1 MRDKKRDAAYAA
13 GCTVIYMI
21 VLWMT
26 VPFVYGI
33 IDDRSMMEI
42 VSGQYLGT
50 PDAHTIFSGYWYS
63 LFLTF
68 LYRLL
73 PGADWYAIV
82 YLLLQGICMCLILY
96 RFIHRQTALMRKW
109 MAVLGIL
116 IFLVSGA
123 QALTQLTFT
132 TTAAVLGV
140 TVIFWYMTAGRIEK
154 KDVLILIFL
163 CFLTQ
168 QIRADIFYMIL
179 PVCAVLWMF
188 GTFQNRGD
196 VLWHRLIPAGVAG
209 VLILG
214 YMGNVTGY
222 GSAEWRAY
230 RQYDQNRTK
239 VYDFPAYTL
248 PVYEGAEEFYAG
260 IGIEKKSRARTLM
273 NYNYT
278 ADDRITPQFFQ
289 EYVEAHDQVF
299 PPKETV
305 IGQMEKSV
313 KEYLQGV
320 LSGKFHRQH
329 VLALILY
336 GLLAVRGLCRKE
348 KGDFFRI
355 LCIVGVQ
362 TLLWCCLLYAG
373 RIPERV
379 IYSMNLMQTA
389 TALLL
394 TGEVLQKLRI
404 SERTCMA
411 GTALMCLLLC
421 IPAASQLK
429 QLRQQN
435 QEMYHRNE
443 DVEALKEYCME
454 HPENFYFND
463 VTSMAFTTYNVHLWR
478 EDPYDMNY
486 MSLGDW
492 MSFSPV
498 WQEKLRQNGI
508 DSVKEA
514 LYESENGYLICSFD
528 KGLEYLISLYDN
540 VICTET
546 DKIPGFQI
554 YRLQSL

>member
-1 MRDKKRDAAYAA
+1 MVY
-13 GCTVIYMI
+13 VI
-21 VLWMT
+21 VLRMV

-68 LYRLL
+68 LYRVL
-73 PGADWYAIV
+73 PEVDWYALL
-82 YLLLQGICMCLILY
+82 YLFLQSMCMGLVLY
-96 RFIHRQTALMRKW
+96 RFIHRQPALPGKI

-116 IFLVSGA
+116 IFLVSGS

-140 TVIFWYMTAGRIEK
+140 TAVFWYVTSKTFEK
-154 KDVLILIFL
+154 GDFVILFVL

-179 PVCAVLWMF
+179 PVCAVLWIF
-188 GTFQNRGD
+188 RTYQNRGD
-196 VLWHRLIPAGVAG
+196 VLWHRLIPAGAACVLLAG
-209 VLILG
+209 YLG
-214 YMGNVTGY
+214 NIAGY
-222 GSAEWRAY
+222 GSEEWRAY

-239 VYDFPAYTL
+239 VYDFPEYTF
-248 PVYEGAEEFYAG
+248 PVYEGAEEFYASV
-260 IGIEKKSRARTLM
+260 GIEKKSRARTLI

-278 ADDRITPQFFQ
+278 ADDRITPRFFQ
-289 EYVEAHDQVF
+289 EYVEAHDRTY
-299 PPKETV
+299 PPAGTTAGRMV
-305 IGQMEKSV
+305 QSV
-313 KEYLQGV
+313 KEYLKGV
-320 LSGKFHRQH
+320 RSGRFHVQH
-329 VLALILY
+329 VLALAVY
-336 GLLAVRGLCRKE
+336 FLLAAWHWYRKE
-348 KGDFFRI
+348 KVAFFRVV
-355 LCIVGVQ
+355 CVASVQ
-362 TLLWCCLLYAG
+362 ALLWCCLLYAG

-379 IYSMNLMQTA
+379 IYSMNLMQTV
-389 TALLL
+389 TALLFA
-394 TGEVLQKLRI
+394 GEALQGLRL
-404 SERTCMA
+404 SEKAYMA
-411 GTALMCLLLC
+411 GLAFACLLLC
-421 IPAASQLK
+421 IPAALQLRL
-429 QLRQQN
+429 LRQQN

-443 DVEALKEYCME
+443 EIEELKEYCMG

-478 EDPYDMNY
+478 KEPCDMNY

-498 WQEKLRQNGI
+498 WREKLEQNGI

-514 LYESENGYLICSFD
+514 LYESENVYLICSFD
-528 KGLEYLISLYDN
+528 KGLEYLISLYDD
-540 VICTET
+540 VICTEK
-546 DKIPGFQI
+546 DKISGFKI